1 MKNLFGEGRHP
12 DADTLAADLVAAG
25 ATAEAAVRA
34 TRLGRRFPQYQARPG
49 VARKVAEARAA
60 EERRL
65 DRPLSEQERLA
76 VRRTVLAAEYRR
88 RHGRAAIDPVELE
101 EAAQEGAGR
110 REAVA
115 GYDLVFTP
123 VKSVAVLW
131 GIGSEATRQ
140 AIFDAHTAAV
150 S

>member
-65 DRPLSEQERLA
+65 DRPLSEQERLSGPPHRVGGGVSASAWSGGDRSGRAGGGGAGGCWAAGGGGRLRPGVHPGEVGGGA
-76 VRRTVLAAEYRR
+76 VGDRVGGDPAGDLRRPHRR
-88 RHGRAAIDPVELE
+88 R
-101 EAAQEGAGR
+101 Q
-110 REAVA
+110 
-115 GYDLVFTP
+115 
-123 VKSVAVLW
+123 
-131 GIGSEATRQ
+131 
-140 AIFDAHTAAV
+140 
-150 S
+150 

>member
-1 MKNLFGEGRHP
+1 MRNLFGEGRHP

-65 DRPLSEQERLA
+65 DRPLSEQERLT
-76 VRRTVLAAEYRR
+76 VRRTVLAARVSASAWSGGDR
-88 RHGRAAIDPVELE
+88 PGRAR
-101 EAAQEGAGR
+101 GGRAGR
-110 REAVA
+110 
-115 GYDLVFTP
+115 G
-123 VKSVAVLW
+123 W
-131 GIGSEATRQ
+131 GGGRRWPATTWCSPR
-140 AIFDAHTAAV
+140 
-150 S
+150 